1 MTLFV
6 AFCAIF
12 SFLNMQPEYPQGPPP
27 PSGEE
32 ASADDATEAEADA
45 DVRATLPVSRQ
56 DDNIYVGF

>member
-12 SFLNMQPEYPQGPPP
+12 SFLNMQPEYYQGPPP

-32 ASADDATEAEADA
+32 AAADDATEADP